1 MIFDFSQKINDYSC
15 YRWLLRYISAFSP
28 YFDRLEPHI
37 TPCYTPYRFLL
48 PSKTTYYLHLDRIM
62 HPNFDCIK
70 IRVLIWLRRQDLNL
84 RPSGYEPDELPDCST
99 PRSLLLIYCITLFSK
114 SQPHLVKMFDF
125 IKYVYNWR
133 KIHILCT
140 EVQRMKIQIS
150 WKSIILSIL
159 LCLSVGGIAS
169 FLTMDEMKEFSEVL
183 QPPFTPKQIVFPIV
197 WTILLILLG
206 LGFGLSLS
214 QKNIDTLDKERI
226 IVSFSIQLTLFFCWV
241 IWFCGLGIFMVKK
254 SMDDVK

>member
-1 MIFDFSQKINDYSC
+1 
-15 YRWLLRYISAFSP
+15 
-28 YFDRLEPHI
+28 
-37 TPCYTPYRFLL
+37 
-48 PSKTTYYLHLDRIM
+48 
-62 HPNFDCIK
+62 
-70 IRVLIWLRRQDLNL
+70 
-84 RPSGYEPDELPDCST
+84 
-99 PRSLLLIYCITLFSK
+99 
-114 SQPHLVKMFDF
+114 
-125 IKYVYNWR
+125 
-133 KIHILCT
+133 
-140 EVQRMKIQIS
+140 MKIQIS

-241 IWFCGLGIFMVKK
+241 IWFFGLGWYGFSVLWLIGLIVALIRMMNAFRLASGFAARLQIPYLIWCLFALYLNTGVWWLNR
-254 SMDDVK
+254 S